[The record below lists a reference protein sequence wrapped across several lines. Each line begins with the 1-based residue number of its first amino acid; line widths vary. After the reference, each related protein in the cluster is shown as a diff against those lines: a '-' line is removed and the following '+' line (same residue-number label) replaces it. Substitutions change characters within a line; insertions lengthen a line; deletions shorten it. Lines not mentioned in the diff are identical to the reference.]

1 MTNKNPFELRTE
13 LLQMS
18 KDMLDKQFDAQM
30 EMAKHVAEVW
40 KQQGKDVQEFL
51 AEVTP
56 KMYSPEC
63 IMENARELYK
73 FVNKKD

>member
-1 MTNKNPFELRTE
+1 MTNKNPFEIRAD
-13 LLQMS
+13 LLKMS
-18 KDMLDKQFDAQM
+18 KEMLDKQFDAQM
-30 EMAKHVAEVW
+30 EMAKLAAEYW
-40 KQQGKDVQEFL
+40 SEQGKDAEVFL
-51 AEVTP
+51 TEVTP

>member
-18 KDMLDKQFDAQM
+18 KEMLDKQFDAQM
-30 EMAKHVAEVW
+30 ELAKTAAKVW
-40 KQQGKDVQEFL
+40 EQSGKDAREFL

-63 IMENARELYK
+63 IMENAKELYK
-73 FVNKKD
+73 FVSNKD

>member
-18 KDMLDKQFDAQM
+18 KEMLDKQFDAQM
-30 EMAKHVAEVW
+30 ELAKHAAAVW
-40 KQQGKDVQEFL
+40 EQSGKDAKEFL
-51 AEVTP
+51 TEVTP

-73 FVNKKD
+73 FVSKKD

>member
-1 MTNKNPFELRTE
+1 MTNKNPFELRAE

-30 EMAKHVAEVW
+30 ELAKHAAEAW
-40 KQQGKDVQEFL
+40 EQSGKDAKEFL